1 MEKIDVL
8 KEKQKKID
16 EFVDKVM
23 VDIEKEK
30 VDLSDYKYMLGQLE
44 NRIKFF
50 LNYLNWNP
58 IGTIAQNQSLIS
70 IRVL

>member
-50 LNYLNWNP
+50 LNYLNWNS

>member
-50 LNYLNWNP
+50 LNYLN
-58 IGTIAQNQSLIS
+58 
-70 IRVL
+70 

>member
-23 VDIEKEK
+23 VNIEKEK

-50 LNYLNWNP
+50 LTYLNWNP

>member
-16 EFVDKVM
+16 EFVDKVI

-50 LNYLNWNP
+50 LNYLN
-58 IGTIAQNQSLIS
+58 
-70 IRVL
+70 